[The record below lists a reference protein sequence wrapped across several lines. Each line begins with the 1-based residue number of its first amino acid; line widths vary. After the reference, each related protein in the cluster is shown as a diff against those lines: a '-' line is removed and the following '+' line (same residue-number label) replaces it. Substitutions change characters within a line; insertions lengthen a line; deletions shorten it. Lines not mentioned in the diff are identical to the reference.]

1 MGGGLQLGA
10 AELGS
15 HLPREGT
22 LAAVP
27 LMFALQKDGSQ
38 VLEKGSWQDTS

>member
-1 MGGGLQLGA
+1 MGGGLHLGA

-27 LMFALQKDGSQ
+27 LMFVLQRDGSQ
-38 VLEKGSWQDTS
+38 VLGKGSWQDTS